1 MSASDVNHVDTN
13 PLTGAS
19 EIDEPPSQ
27 LFFFFFFFFFFFSFF
42 FFFFFCHCVVYLQA
56 IQTSLAL
63 SLLYSDHRRV
73 QDDVSVGDSGL
84 NAFPGA

>member
-1 MSASDVNHVDTN
+1 MLVRGEMSASDVNHVDTN

-27 LFFFFFFFFFFFSFF
+27 LFFFLFFF